1 MEKKRV
7 SVQIEGR
14 SYSLITTDDE
24 KYVQKVANEVLSHI
38 RKAAQSTKQLDTR
51 DCAVLAALNFCDDRN
66 KALKK
71 NKDYVEKADKII
83 QQTNDLNRLCKE
95 YREKLTEAMND
106 NTRLINN
113 NKELEKRL
121 AVLGH
126 EVSQLKEKLES
137 VEKGKEKAKSE
148 KIEPEKTEHEKN
160 SVPKE
165 KKTSN
170 AKNNMT
176 EQSDDIPV
184 NVLSNEAKKTEQELR
199 NEKLLGYVPMTQFSL
214 FDEDKK

>member
-137 VEKGKEKAKSE
+137 VEKGKEKAES
-148 KIEPEKTEHEKN
+148 EKN
-160 SVPKE
+160 SVSKE

-199 NEKLLGYVPMTQFSL
+199 NEELLGYVPMTQFSL

>member
-1 MEKKRV
+1 MILTGFARNTEK
-7 SVQIEGR
+7 
-14 SYSLITTDDE
+14 
-24 KYVQKVANEVLSHI
+24 
-38 RKAAQSTKQLDTR
+38 
-51 DCAVLAALNFCDDRN
+51 
-66 KALKK
+66 
-71 NKDYVEKADKII
+71 
-83 QQTNDLNRLCKE
+83 
-95 YREKLTEAMND
+95 KLTEAMND

-137 VEKGKEKAKSE
+137 VEKSKEKAESE
-148 KIEPEKTEHEKN
+148 KSEPEKD

-165 KKTSN
+165 KKTSD

>member
-38 RKAAQSTKQLDTR
+38 RKAAQSTNQLDTR

-137 VEKGKEKAKSE
+137 VEKSKEKAES
-148 KIEPEKTEHEKN
+148 EKN
-160 SVPKE
+160 SVTME
-165 KKTSN
+165 KKTSD
-170 AKNNMT
+170 AKNNTT

>member
-83 QQTNDLNRLCKE
+83 QQTNELNRLCKE

-137 VEKGKEKAKSE
+137 VEKGKEKAES
-148 KIEPEKTEHEKN
+148 EKN
-160 SVPKE
+160 SVSKE

-214 FDEDKK
+214 FDEDKKLKK

>member
-1 MEKKRV
+1 MNTKRKV

-14 SYSLITTDDE
+14 SYALITADDE
-24 KYVQKVANEVLSHI
+24 KYVQGVADDVI
-38 RKAAQSTKQLDTR
+38 AQIKKIVTSTNHLDKI
-51 DCAVLAALNFCDDRN
+51 DCAILASLNFCDDRN

-137 VEKGKEKAKSE
+137 VEKGKEKAESEKSE
-148 KIEPEKTEHEKN
+148 PEKN
-160 SVPKE
+160 SVPTE
-165 KKTSN
+165 KKTSD

>member
-83 QQTNDLNRLCKE
+83 QQTNDLNKLCKE

-137 VEKGKEKAKSE
+137 VEKSKEKAES
-148 KIEPEKTEHEKN
+148 EKN
-160 SVPKE
+160 SVTME
-165 KKTSN
+165 KKTSD
-170 AKNNMT
+170 AKNNTT

>member
-1 MEKKRV
+1 M
-7 SVQIEGR
+7 
-14 SYSLITTDDE
+14 
-24 KYVQKVANEVLSHI
+24 LSHI

-137 VEKGKEKAKSE
+137 VEKGKEKAESEKSE
-148 KIEPEKTEHEKN
+148 PEKN
-160 SVPKE
+160 SVSKE
-165 KKTSN
+165 KKASD
-170 AKNNMT
+170 AKNNTT

>member
-1 MEKKRV
+1 
-7 SVQIEGR
+7 
-14 SYSLITTDDE
+14 
-24 KYVQKVANEVLSHI
+24 
-38 RKAAQSTKQLDTR
+38 
-51 DCAVLAALNFCDDRN
+51 
-66 KALKK
+66 
-71 NKDYVEKADKII
+71 
-83 QQTNDLNRLCKE
+83 
-95 YREKLTEAMND
+95 MND

-137 VEKGKEKAKSE
+137 VEKSKEKAESEKSE
-148 KIEPEKTEHEKN
+148 PEKN

-165 KKTSN
+165 KKASD

-184 NVLSNEAKKTEQELR
+184 NVLSNEDKKTEQELR

>member
-51 DCAVLAALNFCDDRN
+51 DYAVLAALNFCDDRN

-137 VEKGKEKAKSE
+137 VEKSKEKAES
-148 KIEPEKTEHEKN
+148 EKN
-160 SVPKE
+160 SVTME
-165 KKTSN
+165 KKTSD
-170 AKNNMT
+170 AKNNTT

>member
-38 RKAAQSTKQLDTR
+38 RKDAQSTKQLDTR

-137 VEKGKEKAKSE
+137 VEKSKEKAES
-148 KIEPEKTEHEKN
+148 EKN
-160 SVPKE
+160 SVTME
-165 KKTSN
+165 KKTSD
-170 AKNNMT
+170 AKNNTT

>member
-1 MEKKRV
+1 M
-7 SVQIEGR
+7 
-14 SYSLITTDDE
+14 
-24 KYVQKVANEVLSHI
+24 
-38 RKAAQSTKQLDTR
+38 
-51 DCAVLAALNFCDDRN
+51 
-66 KALKK
+66 LK
-71 NKDYVEKADKII
+71 KADKII

-137 VEKGKEKAKSE
+137 VEKSKEKAESE
-148 KIEPEKTEHEKN
+148 KSEHEKN

-165 KKTSN
+165 KKASD

>member
-66 KALKK
+66 KALNK

-137 VEKGKEKAKSE
+137 VEKSKEKAES
-148 KIEPEKTEHEKN
+148 EKN
-160 SVPKE
+160 SVTME
-165 KKTSN
+165 KKTSD
-170 AKNNMT
+170 AKNNTT

>member
-137 VEKGKEKAKSE
+137 VEKSKEKAES
-148 KIEPEKTEHEKN
+148 EKN
-160 SVPKE
+160 SVTME
-165 KKTSN
+165 KKTSD
-170 AKNNMT
+170 AKNNTT

>member
-1 MEKKRV
+1 MNTKRKV

-14 SYSLITTDDE
+14 SYALITADDE
-24 KYVQKVANEVLSHI
+24 KYVQGVADDVI
-38 RKAAQSTKQLDTR
+38 AQIKKIVTSTNHLDTR
-51 DCAVLAALNFCDDRN
+51 DCAILAALNFCDDRN

-83 QQTNDLNRLCKE
+83 QQTNDLNKLCKE

-126 EVSQLKEKLES
+126 EVSQLKEKLQS

-148 KIEPEKTEHEKN
+148 KSEHEKN

-176 EQSDDIPV
+176 EQSEDVPV
-184 NVLSNEAKKTEQELR
+184 NEGVNF
-199 NEKLLGYVPMTQFSL
+199 EKYLYMYP
-214 FDEDKK
+214 

>member
-24 KYVQKVANEVLSHI
+24 KYVQKVANEVVSHI

-83 QQTNDLNRLCKE
+83 QQTNDLNKLCKE

-106 NTRLINN
+106 NTRLTMN

-121 AVLGH
+121 AVLRH
-126 EVSQLKEKLES
+126 EVSQLKEKLEG
-137 VEKGKEKAKSE
+137 VENGESEKSE
-148 KIEPEKTEHEKN
+148 LEKM
-160 SVPKE
+160 SAPKE

-170 AKNNMT
+170 AKNKKA
-176 EQSDDIPV
+176 EQSEDVPV

-199 NEKLLGYVPMTQFSL
+199 NEKLLGYVPMTQYSL

>member
-38 RKAAQSTKQLDTR
+38 RQAAQSTKQLDTR

-137 VEKGKEKAKSE
+137 VEKSKEKAES
-148 KIEPEKTEHEKN
+148 EKN
-160 SVPKE
+160 SVTME
-165 KKTSN
+165 KKTSD
-170 AKNNMT
+170 AKNNTT

>member
-137 VEKGKEKAKSE
+137 VEKGKEKAES
-148 KIEPEKTEHEKN
+148 EKN
-160 SVPKE
+160 SVSKE

>member
-51 DCAVLAALNFCDDRN
+51 DCAVLVALNFCDDRN

-137 VEKGKEKAKSE
+137 VEKGKKKAESEKSE
-148 KIEPEKTEHEKN
+148 PEKN
-160 SVPKE
+160 SVSKG

-176 EQSDDIPV
+176 EQSEDVPV

>member
-113 NKELEKRL
+113 NKELEKDLLFSDTRFHSL
-121 AVLGH
+121 KKSSKVLKK
-126 EVSQLKEKLES
+126 QRKAES
-137 VEKGKEKAKSE
+137 ENQSMKKFSSKGKKASDA
-148 KIEPEKTEHEKN
+148 KI
-160 SVPKE
+160 
-165 KKTSN
+165 
-170 AKNNMT
+170 
-176 EQSDDIPV
+176 I
-184 NVLSNEAKKTEQELR
+184 
-199 NEKLLGYVPMTQFSL
+199 
-214 FDEDKK
+214 

>member
-38 RKAAQSTKQLDTR
+38 RKADQSTKQLDTR

-137 VEKGKEKAKSE
+137 VEKSKEKAES
-148 KIEPEKTEHEKN
+148 EKN
-160 SVPKE
+160 SVTME
-165 KKTSN
+165 KKTSD
-170 AKNNMT
+170 AKNNTT

>member
-95 YREKLTEAMND
+95 YREKLMEAMND

-137 VEKGKEKAKSE
+137 VEKSKEKAES
-148 KIEPEKTEHEKN
+148 EKN
-160 SVPKE
+160 SVTME
-165 KKTSN
+165 KKTSD
-170 AKNNMT
+170 AKNNTT

>member
-106 NTRLINN
+106 NTRL
-113 NKELEKRL
+113 KKKKKGQEKRK
-121 AVLGH
+121 AVLEN

-137 VEKGKEKAKSE
+137 VEKSKEKAES
-148 KIEPEKTEHEKN
+148 EKN
-160 SVPKE
+160 SVTME
-165 KKTSN
+165 KKTSD
-170 AKNNMT
+170 AKNNTT

>member
-38 RKAAQSTKQLDTR
+38 RKPAQSTKQLDTR
-51 DCAVLAALNFCDDRN
+51 DCEVLAALNFCDDRN

-137 VEKGKEKAKSE
+137 VEKSKEKAKSE
-148 KIEPEKTEHEKN
+148 KSEPEKN
-160 SVPKE
+160 SVSKE

>member
-83 QQTNDLNRLCKE
+83 QQTNALNRLCKE

-137 VEKGKEKAKSE
+137 VEKSKEKAES
-148 KIEPEKTEHEKN
+148 EKN
-160 SVPKE
+160 SVTME
-165 KKTSN
+165 KKTSD
-170 AKNNMT
+170 AKNNTT